1 MANTPGA
8 DLNELH
14 CAFVLNGRS
23 WNGKLGAKSKEEYD
37 KRQEQLGKTTTG
49 SDEARW
55 RQGQAEKMAE
65 EVVKWAKRNGFSGNI
80 TEVYWTARSD
90 FNFTDIDA
98 KWEEKSKD
106 HPADVLI
113 KFQRSTHSS
122 TPSGNYLGIS
132 MKSLKATSG
141 EAPVKNPGTQKIS
154 EFIGKSGIFDR
165 ILIKYLNEAHL
176 QTGLPKK
183 QKLLEASAVKDV
195 WKPKDAEKKKSKV
208 FKTLDDLKNK
218 CLSECRDV
226 LLQGFKDMDDGEVRL
241 YILMDLLD
249 TDKIPMYVK
258 VTGYGTNNYRA
269 AVEVPTG
276 QNNQK
281 FKALMDNTQRLT
293 YEATGGED
301 GYSFG
306 VKAGSKRIVR
316 IRWKFSE
323 RPFSSGLK
331 MSVEPWTTPGGVE
344 SD

>member
-23 WNGKLGAKSKEEYD
+23 WGGKLGTKSEEEYS
-37 KRQEQLGKTTTG
+37 KRQGQLGKTTSG
-49 SDEARW
+49 SNEASW
-55 RQGQAEKMAE
+55 RIGQAEKMAE
-65 EVVKWAKRNGFSGNI
+65 EVISWAKKNGFSGNI

-90 FNFTDIDA
+90 FNFTDID
-98 KWEEKSKD
+98 KRWEEKSKD
-106 HPADVLI
+106 HPADVLV
-113 KFQRSTHSS
+113 KFQRSIHSS

-154 EFIGKSGIFDR
+154 EFIGKSGIFKK
-165 ILIKYLNEAHL
+165 ILSKYVDEANK
-176 QTGLPKK
+176 QTGIPKK
-183 QKLLEASAVKDV
+183 QTLLEKFAVKNI
-195 WKPKDAEKKKSKV
+195 WQPKNKDKKKDKN
-208 FKTLDDLKNK
+208 FIILENLKNK
-218 CLSECRDV
+218 CLSECRDI
-226 LLQGFKDMDDGEVRL
+226 LLRGLKNMDDGEVRL

-269 AVEVPTG
+269 NVEVPTG
-276 QNNQK
+276 QNNEK
-281 FKALMDNTQRLT
+281 FKALMDNTKRLT

-316 IRWKFSE
+316 IRWKFEE